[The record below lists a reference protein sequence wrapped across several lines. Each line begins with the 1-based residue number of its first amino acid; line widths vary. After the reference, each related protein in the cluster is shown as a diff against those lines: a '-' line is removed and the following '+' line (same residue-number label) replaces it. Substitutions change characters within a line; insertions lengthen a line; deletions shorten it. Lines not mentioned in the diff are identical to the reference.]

1 MQEQGVQMS
10 NRYQSM
16 RAMVAAGGTGGHV
29 FPALA
34 VAQELS
40 RRGAQIRWIGS
51 SSGMESRVVSAA
63 GIGFCGLKIR
73 GLRRAGLT
81 RWVQAPVQL
90 FAALWMAVREMRRF
104 RPQVVLAMGGYVS
117 GPSGLAAWL
126 LRVPLVVHEQ
136 NSIPG
141 PTNRLLRPLARRVLT
156 GFPVPD
162 WMPAAQAVGNP
173 VRAPIAELAAA
184 EPVETTDAADRPVRL
199 LVLGGSQGA
208 QALNEL
214 VPGALALLSSIRLE
228 VWHQCGAGKD
238 VDTTRLYR
246 AAQLDARVEPFIE
259 DMARAYR
266 WADVAVCRAGALT
279 VSELCCAGV
288 PAVLVPFP
296 HAVDDHQFANA
307 QWLERAGGAKVMREH
322 DLNPSKLAALVS
334 ELATDQAARTR
345 MAACAHEQAR
355 PDAAVQVADCCA
367 AVARAA

>member
-1 MQEQGVQMS
+1 
-10 NRYQSM
+10 
-16 RAMVAAGGTGGHV
+16 MVAAGGTGGHV

-63 GIGFCGLKIR
+63 GIGFSGLKVR
-73 GLRRAGLT
+73 GLRRAGLI
-81 RWVQAPVQL
+81 RWAQAPLQL
-90 FAALWMAVREMRRF
+90 LAALWMAVREMRAF
-104 RPQVVLAMGGYVS
+104 RPQVLLAMGGYVS

-136 NSIPG
+136 NSVPG
-141 PTNRLLRPLARRVLT
+141 TTNRLLRPLARQVLT

-162 WMPAAQAVGNP
+162 WAPAARAVGNP
-173 VRAPIAELAAA
+173 VRASIAELAAA
-184 EPVETTDAADRPVRL
+184 GGAESTDPVQRPVRL

-214 VPGALALLSSIRLE
+214 VPRALAQLIPVYLE

-238 VDTTRLYR
+238 LDTTRLYR
-246 AAQLDARVEPFIE
+246 EAQLDARVEPFID
-259 DMARAYR
+259 DMAQAYR

-279 VSELCCAGV
+279 LAELCCAGV
-288 PAVLVPFP
+288 PAILVPFP

-307 QWLERAGGAKVMREH
+307 QWLERAGGAKVVRER
-322 DLNPSKLAALVS
+322 DLDPSKLAALLS
-334 ELATDQAARTR
+334 ELVNDQPARAR
-345 MAACAHEQAR
+345 MAACAQRQAR
-355 PDAAVQVADCCA
+355 PDAAMQVADCCET
-367 AVARAA
+367 VARAA